1 MDISIVCMY
10 LESSAQL
17 FDLHL
22 AVIILNN
29 APRTQFRDTLLL
41 PELVIGSWKRST
53 IVSSSVIIRKVSL
66 LNENVEDA

>member
-1 MDISIVCMY
+1 MAISIVCMY

-41 PELVIGSWKRST
+41 PELVIGSWKRS
-53 IVSSSVIIRKVSL
+53 VSSSVIIREASL
-66 LNENVEDA
+66 LNVNVGDA